1 MEKAM
6 RLRSY
11 SRSAEIGRAG
21 ALAVA
26 FIGVGTLAFA
36 FAPGTQQ
43 TAPPRQALV
52 VAKPTPVAM
61 TVPAGLRKA
70 AEEQP
75 APQQATLVEQPS
87 VLAPQLLTDASIG
100 LATPQ
105 RSAGEIQ
112 PAPLTTTT
120 TTPLPAK
127 AASITTKS
135 TVAIGPEEAEKL
147 YRRAEGLVA
156 DGDFAGARLLLERA
170 VEAGH
175 AGAIFMLASTYDPNV
190 LGKVSA
196 LGIKGEPQKAKALYQ
211 QALAAGI
218 DDSNGRLSAL
228 SATN

>member
-1 MEKAM
+1 M
-6 RLRSY
+6 RLRTY
-11 SRSAEIGRAG
+11 SRSAEIARAG

-36 FAPGTQQ
+36 FAPGTQVA
-43 TAPPRQALV
+43 APARQALV
-52 VAKPTPVAM
+52 VVAKPALVAM
-61 TVPAGLRKA
+61 TPPVALRKA

-75 APQQATLVEQPS
+75 AVQHVS
-87 VLAPQLLTDASIG
+87 VLAPQLLTNTSISLASP
-100 LATPQ
+100 LHAT
-105 RSAGEIQ
+105 GELQ
-112 PAPLTTTT
+112 PVTMTS
-120 TTPLPAK
+120 TTPIPVK
-127 AASITTKS
+127 AATITTKS

-190 LGKVSA
+190 LGKVNA
-196 LGIKGEPQKAKALYQ
+196 LGLKGEPDKARALYQ

>member
-6 RLRSY
+6 TY
-11 SRSAEIGRAG
+11 SRSAETARAG

-36 FAPGTQQ
+36 FAPGTQVA
-43 TAPPRQALV
+43 APARQAVV
-52 VAKPTPVAM
+52 VAKPTIVAM
-61 TVPAGLRKA
+61 APAIAVRKA
-70 AEEQP
+70 AVEEQSSV
-75 APQQATLVEQPS
+75 QQVS
-87 VLAPQLLTDASIG
+87 VLAPQLLTNVSIG
-100 LATPQ
+100 LANPQ
-105 RSAGEIQ
+105 RSTGELQ
-112 PAPLTTTT
+112 PAALISA
-120 TTPLPAK
+120 TPVPAK
-127 AASITTKS
+127 EPSVTTKS
-135 TVAIGPEEAEKL
+135 TVAVGPEEADKL

-196 LGIKGEPQKAKALYQ
+196 LGIKGEPEKARALYQ

-228 SATN
+228 TATN

>member
-1 MEKAM
+1 M
-6 RLRSY
+6 RLRTY
-11 SRSAEIGRAG
+11 SRSAEIARAG

-36 FAPGTQQ
+36 FAPGTQVA
-43 TAPPRQALV
+43 APPRQALV
-52 VAKPTPVAM
+52 VVAKPALVAMAAPVA
-61 TVPAGLRKA
+61 LRKA

-75 APQQATLVEQPS
+75 AVQQVS
-87 VLAPQLLTDASIG
+87 VLAPQLLTNASIG
-100 LATPQ
+100 LASPLHST
-105 RSAGEIQ
+105 GELQ
-112 PAPLTTTT
+112 PVTMTS
-120 TTPLPAK
+120 TTPIPVK
-127 AASITTKS
+127 AATITTKS
-135 TVAIGPEEAEKL
+135 TVAIGPEEADKL

-190 LGKVSA
+190 LGKVNA
-196 LGIKGEPQKAKALYQ
+196 LGLKGEPEKARALYQ

-218 DDSNGRLSAL
+218 DDSNSRLSAL

>member
-1 MEKAM
+1 M
-6 RLRSY
+6 RLRTY
-11 SRSAEIGRAG
+11 SRSAEIARAG

-36 FAPGTQQ
+36 FAPGTQVA
-43 TAPPRQALV
+43 APPRQALV
-52 VAKPTPVAM
+52 IAKPTAIAMAAPVA
-61 TVPAGLRKA
+61 VRKA

-75 APQQATLVEQPS
+75 AIQQVS
-87 VLAPQLLTDASIG
+87 VLAPQLLSNASIG
-100 LATPQ
+100 LATPL
-105 RSAGEIQ
+105 RSTGEIQ
-112 PAPLTTTT
+112 PAPLTSV
-120 TTPLPAK
+120 TPLPAK
-127 AASITTKS
+127 AASVTTKS
-135 TVAIGPEEAEKL
+135 IVAIGPEEAEKL

-196 LGIKGEPQKAKALYQ
+196 LGIKGEPEKAKALYQ

>member
-1 MEKAM
+1 M
-6 RLRSY
+6 RLRTY
-11 SRSAEIGRAG
+11 SRSAEIARAG

-36 FAPGTQQ
+36 FAPGTQVA
-43 TAPPRQALV
+43 APARQALV
-52 VAKPTPVAM
+52 VVAKPALGAMTPPVA
-61 TVPAGLRKA
+61 LRKA

-75 APQQATLVEQPS
+75 AVVQQVS
-87 VLAPQLLTDASIG
+87 VLAPQLLTNASIG
-100 LATPQ
+100 LASPLHAT
-105 RSAGEIQ
+105 GELQ
-112 PAPLTTTT
+112 PVTMTS
-120 TTPLPAK
+120 TTPIPVK
-127 AASITTKS
+127 AATITTKS

-190 LGKVSA
+190 LGKVNA
-196 LGIKGEPQKAKALYQ
+196 LGIKGEPEKARALYQ

-228 SATN
+228 TATN

>member
-1 MEKAM
+1 MT
-6 RLRSY
+6 Y
-11 SRSAEIGRAG
+11 SRSAETARAG

-36 FAPGTQQ
+36 FAPGTQVA
-43 TAPPRQALV
+43 APARQAVV
-52 VAKPTPVAM
+52 VAKPTI
-61 TVPAGLRKA
+61 VPMAPAIAVRKA
-70 AEEQP
+70 AVEEQSSV
-75 APQQATLVEQPS
+75 QQVS
-87 VLAPQLLTDASIG
+87 VLAPQLLTNVSIG
-100 LATPQ
+100 LANPQ
-105 RSAGEIQ
+105 RSTGELQ
-112 PAPLTTTT
+112 PAALISA
-120 TTPLPAK
+120 TPVPAK
-127 AASITTKS
+127 EPSVTTKS
-135 TVAIGPEEAEKL
+135 IVAIGPEEAEKL

-196 LGIKGEPQKAKALYQ
+196 LGIKGEPDKAKALYQ